1 MNSSNSRYLQ
11 QSYDA
16 RNSLENFVSKGRK
29 TFVKINGKL
38 HKTITP
44 TVNVHFINIVT
55 KKEKYSSYGAE
66 NFYKY
71 MSKHKI
77 DLDSVAVTHAEVFL
91 VDKVTSLDSQEIW
104 LYKFREHVYW
114 SVGLD
119 INGSN
124 MTVTRTEREIPFNL
138 DMGRGT
144 RIMEEYGAQAL
155 FERIDITVW
164 HR

>member
-77 DLDSVAVTHAEVFL
+77 DLDSVVVTHTEVFL
-91 VDKVTSLDSQEIW
+91 VDKVTSLDSQKIW
-104 LYKFREHVYW
+104 LYKFREHVFW

-119 INGSN
+119 IKDSD
-124 MTVTRTEREIPFNL
+124 MTVTRNEREAPFYL

-144 RIMEEYGAQAL
+144 RIMEEYGRRHCL
-155 FERIDITVW
+155 SV
-164 HR
+164 